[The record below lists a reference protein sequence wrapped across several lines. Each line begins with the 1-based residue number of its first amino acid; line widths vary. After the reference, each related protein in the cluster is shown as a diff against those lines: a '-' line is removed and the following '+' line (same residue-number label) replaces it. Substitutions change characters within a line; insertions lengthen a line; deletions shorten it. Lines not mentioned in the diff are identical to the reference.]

1 MPPIPCQRLSDH
13 RECTRPAKEA
23 AAAFRARRYIP
34 RMSKA
39 ATPQEPAP
47 EFSRLLPVGQI
58 GALGTER
65 EFTATPEECA
75 LIAKRLGL
83 EALPMFSAIVR
94 IEQQKRGGGFLAE
107 GRLRAR
113 ARRICVVSLD
123 TFTES
128 TDHAFSLRFV
138 TEDKLSELDP
148 TESELPDEVVYDGET
163 IDLGEALVEEY
174 ALALAPYPK
183 KPGAKLPVIAEPEAS
198 PFAVLKHLKP
208 LN

>member
-13 RECTRPAKEA
+13 PECVRAVEEA
-23 AAAFRARRYIP
+23 AAAVNGGRYNQV
-34 RMSKA
+34 MSKA

-65 EFTATPEECA
+65 DLTATPEECA

-83 EALPMFSAIVR
+83 EALPMFSATVR

-113 ARRICVVSLD
+113 ARRVCVVSLD

-138 TEDKLSELDP
+138 TEDKLAEFDP
-148 TESELPDEVVYDGET
+148 AETELPDEVVYDGEA

-183 KPGAKLPVIAEPEAS
+183 KPGAKLPVIEEPEAS
-198 PFAVLKHLKP
+198 PFAVLKNLKLP
-208 LN
+208 N

>member
-13 RECTRPAKEA
+13 RECATRPEEA
-23 AAAFRARRYIP
+23 AAAFRDRRYI
-34 RMSKA
+34 RGMSKV

-65 EFTATPEECA
+65 ELTATPEECA

-83 EALPMFSAIVR
+83 EALPMFTATVR
-94 IEQQKRGGGFLAE
+94 IAQQKRGGGFLAE

-128 TDHAFSLRFV
+128 TDHAFALRFV
-138 TEDKLSELDP
+138 TEDKLSELYP
-148 TESELPDEVVYDGET
+148 AESELPDEVVYDGET

-183 KPGAKLPVIAEPEAS
+183 KPGAKLPVIDEPEAS
-198 PFAVLKHLKP
+198 PFAVLKNLKP

>member
-13 RECTRPAKEA
+13 PECVRAVEEA
-23 AAAFRARRYIP
+23 AAAFRVGRYNQV
-34 RMSKA
+34 MSKA

-65 EFTATPEECA
+65 ELTATPEERA

-83 EALPMFSAIVR
+83 EGLPMFSATVR
-94 IEQQKRGGGFLAE
+94 VAQQKRGGGFLAE

-113 ARRICVVSLD
+113 ARRVCVVSLD
-123 TFTES
+123 TFTEP
-128 TDHAFSLRFV
+128 TDHTFSLRFV

-148 TESELPDEVVYDGET
+148 TESELPDEVVYDGEA

-183 KPGAKLPVIAEPEAS
+183 KPGAKLPVIEEPEAS
-198 PFAVLKHLKP
+198 PFAVLKNLKLP
-208 LN
+208 N